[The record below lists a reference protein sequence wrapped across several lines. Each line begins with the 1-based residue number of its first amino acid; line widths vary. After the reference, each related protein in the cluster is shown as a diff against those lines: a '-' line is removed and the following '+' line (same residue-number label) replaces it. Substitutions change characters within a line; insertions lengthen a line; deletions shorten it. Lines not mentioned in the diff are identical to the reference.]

1 MKKRFLTIV
10 TASVL
15 LIGAYAAVKA
25 PSNDVAELPSVY
37 STPNVV
43 AELPSVYSKV
53 VAELP
58 SVYKAPTEKAAELPS
73 VYSKELPSVY

>member
-15 LIGAYAAVKA
+15 LLGAYAAVKA

-43 AELPSVYSKV
+43 AELPSVY
-53 VAELP
+53 
-58 SVYKAPTEKAAELPS
+58 KAPTENAAELPS